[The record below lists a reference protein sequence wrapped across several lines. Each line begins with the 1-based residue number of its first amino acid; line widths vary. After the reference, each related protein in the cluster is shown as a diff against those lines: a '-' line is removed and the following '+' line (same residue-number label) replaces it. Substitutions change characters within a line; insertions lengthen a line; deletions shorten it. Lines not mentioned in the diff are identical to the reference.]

1 MRRSLLTALVTLACL
16 LGMAAS
22 ASAHAVLESSAPA
35 RGAEL
40 KVAPDRVDFR
50 FNEPVEASLGAVR
63 VFNTDGE
70 EVQSDGPERPGAS
83 TEAIGVELPADL
95 PDGLYTATY
104 RVVSADAHPISGGIT
119 FTVGKP
125 GKDQSAFVQSRSISD
140 LLAENETGTV
150 TEVGFWFVRLIG
162 YLAIALAVGGIVWML
177 FVLGREPSVPAGSD
191 REVAARFQ
199 RLMLPVAATGL
210 LVSLLAIIFQGAVG
224 AGTSFQDAFGSGI
237 PRQVIDTRYGTMM
250 LVRAEAWVVILGL
263 VIWAGG
269 QFRRPGAVSFI
280 GLLAATVLVVTPSLA
295 GHASTRDPGWLLI
308 PSDIVHVAA
317 MAVWAGGL
325 AAMLWILP
333 AATRQLKDP
342 TIRTSLLTGTAT
354 RFSGIA
360 LVSVALIGVSGAV
373 QAIID
378 VGSVGDL
385 LSTQFGRAV
394 LIKIVLFALLVGLGA
409 ANRMRIIPALVRRQE
424 RAESPGGPGNRL
436 RQLLRVEVV
445 TVVAVLGVT
454 AALVSYP
461 PPDAITSGP
470 ASGSVQAGPNR
481 LDYTVDP
488 AKVGRNEV
496 HLYVFDDQSGAPV
509 PVISVDVSFSL
520 PDREIAPIEA
530 DVRRAG
536 GGHFIVPSAML
547 GVKGDWQATVAMRLS
562 RFDEPTATFKV
573 EIE

>member
-1 MRRSLLTALVTLACL
+1 
-16 LGMAAS
+16 MAAS

-35 RGAEL
+35 RGAKL
-40 KVAPDRVDFR
+40 KVAPANVDFR

-70 EVQSDGPERPGAS
+70 EVQSGGPERPGTSAD
-83 TEAIGVELPADL
+83 AIGVNLPTDL

-104 RVVSADAHPISGGIT
+104 HVVSADAHPISGGIT

-125 GKDQSAFVQSRSISD
+125 GRDQGAFVQSRSISE

-162 YLAIALAVGGIVWML
+162 YLAIALAIGGIVWML
-177 FVLGREPSVPAGSD
+177 FVLGRGSPVPAASD
-191 REVAARFQ
+191 REVTARFQ
-199 RLMLPVAATGL
+199 RLMLPVATTGL

-224 AGTSFQDAFGSGI
+224 AGTSFLDAFGSGI
-237 PRQVIDTRYGTMM
+237 PGQVIDTRYGTMM

-263 VIWAGG
+263 VVWAGG

-280 GLLAATVLVVTPSLA
+280 GLLAATVLAVTPSLA

-333 AATRQLKDP
+333 AATRHLQDP
-342 TIRTSLLTGTAT
+342 VMRTSLLTGTAI

-360 LVSVALIGVSGAV
+360 LVSVALIGVSGAI
-373 QAIID
+373 QAIVD

-385 LSTQFGRAV
+385 FSTQFGRAV
-394 LIKIVLFALLVGLGA
+394 LIKIVLFAVLVGLGA
-409 ANRMRIIPALVRRQE
+409 VNRMRIIPALVRRQE
-424 RAESPGGPGNRL
+424 KAESPGEPGNRL
-436 RQLLRVEVV
+436 RRLLRVEVV

-470 ASGSVQAGPNR
+470 ASGSVQVGPNR

-509 PVISVDVSFSL
+509 PVIGVDVSFSL

-562 RFDEPTATFKV
+562 RFDEPVATFEV